1 MRIEVENG
9 YIELEEGMEPGE
21 LVIEMVEAYEKRTGT
36 GSKLVEMAKEYAK
49 NEGKHLTLCAYPQ
62 DDSIELDELVAFYD
76 GLGFEVE
83 FDDGSEA
90 LMKWEA

>member
-9 YIELEEGMEPGE
+9 Y
-21 LVIEMVEAYEKRTGT
+21 
-36 GSKLVEMAKEYAK
+36 
-49 NEGKHLTLCAYPQ
+49 
-62 DDSIELDELVAFYD
+62 IELDELVAFYD